1 MHSVA
6 GYIAVASFFWTHYY
20 AFLTV
25 VALLLLVGATVA
37 LVCEWIERGDFITV
51 LLEVVVIV
59 MIGVEIKEGHD
70 QGAVLDALNASAS
83 ATATTLQGLE
93 STQQDSA
100 ATLGHMNDS
109 MRQQARTTE
118 SMNGVLQQQLAV
130 VSSEQK
136 ARLEQ
141 AKLHPV
147 VEITVAQNGGGPTS
161 VLLFPNAATVARVN
175 PTPYTWVGDGANRI
189 GVNATGFEI
198 RNTGNAPLKRPKF
211 TARVGLPN
219 RYRCLEFLTLDLSVQ
234 TKRVSRGLR
243 RRPRCEV
250 L

>member
-37 LVCEWIERGDFITV
+37 LVCEWIERGDFIAV

-141 AKLHPV
+141 ASYTQSSRLRSRR
-147 VEITVAQNGGGPTS
+147 TVAGPRQYCFS
-161 VLLFPNAATVARVN
+161 QMRLPSLELIRLR
-175 PTPYTWVGDGANRI
+175 TPGS
-189 GVNATGFEI
+189 E
-198 RNTGNAPLKRPKF
+198 
-211 TARVGLPN
+211 TARIA
-219 RYRCLEFLTLDLSVQ
+219 SA
-234 TKRVSRGLR
+234 
-243 RRPRCEV
+243 
-250 L
+250 